1 MTSNIDQFDNVYD
14 IDLLTNIEVS
24 NPSINDKVSAAMINC
39 TTLFMLINSNTL
51 DSIFIVGICQEDDL
65 TSLATFV
72 KLLKLASVNS

>member
-39 TTLFMLINSNTL
+39 TTLFMFN
-51 DSIFIVGICQEDDL
+51 
-65 TSLATFV
+65 
-72 KLLKLASVNS
+72 KL